1 MENHHFL
8 LENPLFLWPF
18 SIVILKYQKVSCKR
32 LPEGH
37 STNLYWLLVEPYPSE
52 KDESSS
58 IGMMTFPI
66 YGKINVPVTTN
77 QELMSDSAT
86 FEYLSDVE
94 TCLSPALI

>member
-1 MENHHFL
+1 MN
-8 LENPLFLWPF
+8 NLW
-18 SIVILKYQKVSCKR
+18 IIY
-32 LPEGH
+32 G
-37 STNLYWLLVEPYPSE
+37 YGWWLTVEPSE